1 MKKSR
6 LKYSLIKHIPRKKTA
21 DEVRSIVAPCGD
33 FLLNVVIVRKFTK
46 IIKYF
51 FQDPITKCNLYH
63 KYSNIANSTSIQIS
77 NECWPPWM

>member
-33 FLLNVVIVRKFTK
+33 FSLNVVIVRK
-46 IIKYF
+46 
-51 FQDPITKCNLYH
+51 LY
-63 KYSNIANSTSIQIS
+63 KDNQVFLPRSNYQI
-77 NECWPPWM
+77 